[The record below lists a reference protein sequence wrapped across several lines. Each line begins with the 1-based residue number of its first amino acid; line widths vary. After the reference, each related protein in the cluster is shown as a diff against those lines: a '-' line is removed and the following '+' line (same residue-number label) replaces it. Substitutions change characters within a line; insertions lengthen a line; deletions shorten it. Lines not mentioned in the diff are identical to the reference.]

1 MTHSLHRFGELQER
15 DFVWQVYHA
24 KGIND
29 NNIPEKLAVVLD
41 IVKKL
46 GSENFGDVK
55 TGPIVCTSEETIK
68 SRLTIQSRLRGVFTS
83 RDQVIRFLQRM
94 KELNLGLSVIVSGK
108 LDEVFAACKEAGLT
122 PHTVNY
128 SIGVFGR
135 VDLLPD
141 EGVLAITSMCGH
153 HMIAASLVEKLK
165 ARVKAG
171 KLSAEEAAK
180 RLACLCP
187 CGIFNPVR
195 ASALFRGDLLPKG
208 VRADHTSFT
217 ESENTTF
224 RRW

>member
-1 MTHSLHRFGELQER
+1 MTHSLHRFGQLQEQ

-29 NNIPEKLAVVLD
+29 VNIPEKLALVLNV
-41 IVKKL
+41 VKKL

-55 TGPIVCTSEETIK
+55 TGPIVCTSEEIIR
-68 SRLTIQSRLRGVFTS
+68 SRLTVQSRLRGVFTS
-83 RDQVIRFLQRM
+83 RAQLMGFLQHM
-94 KELNLGLSVIVSGK
+94 KELDLGLSVIVAGK
-108 LDEVFAACKEAGLT
+108 LDEVLTACKEVGLI

-135 VDLLPD
+135 VDLLPS
-141 EGVLAITSMCGH
+141 EEVLSITSMCGH
-153 HMIAASLVEKLK
+153 HMIAAALAEKLI

-171 KLSAEEAAK
+171 KLSPEEAAK

-195 ASALFRGDLLPKG
+195 ASMLLSVFSKG
-208 VRADHTSFT
+208 G
-217 ESENTTF
+217 ES
-224 RRW
+224 